1 MPADG
6 PCVFTGKTAI
16 YYGTDAYFDDEKGH
30 VLHPNQPLAVCD
42 KKAGALSA
50 LGRKDIFISGSTLFY
65 DGGGCC

>member
-16 YYGTDAYFDDEKGH
+16 YYGSDDFFDDDKGH
-30 VLHPNQPLAVCD
+30 ILMPNQPLAICD
-42 KKAGALSA
+42 KTAGNLKE
-50 LGRKDIFISGSTLFY
+50 LGHPNIFISESTWFY